1 VALNKKFAAIA
12 GGVTAIG
19 ATVALT
25 AGTFSYF
32 TDSGSVDRA
41 VNFGTLDLNLQQGA
55 AKNITIDHAAPG
67 QTVLPTTAM
76 TFYNSGDMD
85 GVVRIRFVP
94 THAPETSKTLG
105 AAAAYDEAILV
116 TLDGVSDLPVSDRGN
131 NTYSLRELKEDT
143 ASGLYLA
150 TLSHGGKKDDY
161 AYKGF
166 GMSVSIDP
174 EAGNVLQGVSGGFK
188 IEADLVQ
195 TVNGGF
201 AGVPFVTQPVTQ
213 P

>member
-41 VNFGTLDLNLQQGA
+41 VNFGTLNLNLQQGA
-55 AKNITIDHAAPG
+55 AKNVTIDHAAPG
-67 QTVLPTTAM
+67 QTVLPTTPM

-85 GVVRIRFVP
+85 GVARIRFVP
-94 THAPETSKTLG
+94 THAPQTTDPAK
-105 AAAAYDEAILV
+105 AAYDKAILV
-116 TLDGVSDLPVSDRGN
+116 TLDGVSDLPLSDRGN
-131 NTYSLRELKEDT
+131 NTYSLHELEGDT

-150 TLSHGGKKDDY
+150 TLSHGGKKDGN

-166 GMSVSIDP
+166 AMSVSIDP

-201 AGVPFVTQPVTQ
+201 AGVPFTTQPVTT